1 MYLASDL
8 NLNNN
13 KIQNFC
19 VESLLDT
26 PEILRKGKM
35 WVDEESGTLKIAAS
49 SEEAA
54 AIFDEKTEP
63 NHHNETEKILKALKI

>member
-19 VESLLDT
+19 VESLHVT
-26 PEILRKGKM
+26 PEILRKRKM
-35 WVDEESGTLKIAAS
+35 
-49 SEEAA
+49 
-54 AIFDEKTEP
+54 
-63 NHHNETEKILKALKI
+63 